1 MRRSLAG
8 LVAIAAATVM
18 LVGCSSI
25 PADPDGTLDRVQGGT
40 LRVGFTEN
48 APWVVLPED
57 GEPTGTEPDLVRAFA
72 ERIDAAVEW
81 TQGSETRL
89 ADALERGEL
98 DVVVG
103 GVLDD
108 TPWVESAATT
118 RPYAEISTADGTE
131 RHVMLTPMG
140 ENAFLVALETFLD
153 EEAAG

>member
-1 MRRSLAG
+1 MLAG
-8 LVAIAAATVM
+8 CA
-18 LVGCSSI
+18 SF

-40 LRVGFTEN
+40 LRVGVTEN
-48 APWVVLPED
+48 APWVVLAED
-57 GEPTGTEPDLVRAFA
+57 GEPAGTEPDLVRAFA
-72 ERIDAAVEW
+72 ERIDADVEW

-103 GVLDD
+103 GLLDD

-118 RPYAEISTADGTE
+118 RPYAEFSTADGTE